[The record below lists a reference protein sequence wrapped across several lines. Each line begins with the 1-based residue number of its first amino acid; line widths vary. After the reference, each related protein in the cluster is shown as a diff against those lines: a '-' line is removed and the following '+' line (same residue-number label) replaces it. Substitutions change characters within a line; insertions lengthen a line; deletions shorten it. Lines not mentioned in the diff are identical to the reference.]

1 MTPPGTN
8 QQLVLDQPGPLLRFP
23 FELKDFQLD
32 TAALTALSRALILGV
47 TTGGGKTACSLA
59 AMAMLIEDNLV
70 DHVIIEVEVSKLEEW
85 ETDVARF
92 TTLTPVRYAGTTA
105 KRAKLRKD
113 LPTVLVGVYE
123 TLRGDLAV
131 KVDQKDERPS
141 YGLGGASRRKPR
153 VAKVANG
160 PLLDALLG
168 KRVLII
174 QDEGTAKMGASRTS
188 WMYKAHELARRE
200 LLKYSASYYCW
211 PLSATP
217 MVRDPVG
224 YFNVCRLL
232 DPDRAGRVEDFE
244 RDHVASFDDYHNPK
258 TFKNLDTSE
267 EPWVTPLTEKL
278 KSLVVYRSRAEPEV
292 ARYFPTFLAQPVG
305 TPGYTFVDPTPIE
318 VDFHQAIYAQYA
330 AGDQAAQDALWGLM
344 RLVAGHPFS
353 LTRSGGA
360 MAADIVRIV
369 GRDGL
374 AALPTTK
381 LDAFV
386 DKLRSVGS
394 DQVVSFT
401 FFAHAILP
409 LVHERLVEEGFSVV
423 LNHGE
428 LSPKERERSR
438 DAFNAGDAQIYL
450 SSDAG
455 ARGINLP
462 AGKYAIDYELP
473 LTDEVARQ
481 RRSRIDRI
489 DSTHKLIHFTSMVM
503 RHTVEMGI
511 AKVAADRQAWAEAL
525 GNEDG
530 SGLSAAAR
538 KYILSAS
545 R

>member
-1 MTPPGTN
+1 MGN
-8 QQLVLDQPGPLLRFP
+8 ELLKFP
-23 FELKDFQLD
+23 FELKPFQLD
-32 TAALTALSRALILGV
+32 TAALAALSRALILGV

-59 AMAMLIEDNLV
+59 AMALLFEDDKI
-70 DHVIIEVEVSKLEEW
+70 DHAIIECEVSKLIEW
-85 ETDVARF
+85 ETDVSRF
-92 TTLTPVRYAGTTA
+92 TTLVPVRYEGTVA
-105 KRAKLRKD
+105 KRARIREN
-113 LPTVLVGVYE
+113 LPKVLVGVYE

-131 KVDQKDERPS
+131 KVGSDGPRPS
-141 YGLGGASRRKPR
+141 YGRTGASRTKARAAR
-153 VAKVANG
+153 VANG

-188 WMYKAHELARRE
+188 WMYKAHEQARRE
-200 LLKYSASYYCW
+200 LLKHSHDYWCW

-217 MVRDPVG
+217 MVRDPMG

-232 DPDRAGRVEDFE
+232 DPGRAGRVEDFT
-244 RDHVASFDDYHNPK
+244 RDYVATTDAYEKPK
-258 TFKNLDTSE
+258 TFKNLDKSD
-267 EPWVTPLTEKL
+267 EPWVTPLSEKL
-278 KSLVVYRSRAEPEV
+278 GGLVVYRSRAEPEV
-292 ARYFPTFLAQPVG
+292 ARYFPTFVAQPPG

-318 VDFHQAIYAQYA
+318 QDFYQAIYAQYA
-330 AGDQAAQDALWGLM
+330 ANQADQDALWGLM
-344 RLVAGHPFS
+344 RLVVGHPLA

-386 DKLRSVGS
+386 NKLRSVGS

-401 FFAHAILP
+401 FFAQAILP
-409 LVHERLVEEGFSVV
+409 LVHERLVAEGFSVV
-423 LNHGE
+423 LNHGD
-428 LSPKERERSR
+428 LTPKERERAR
-438 DAFNAGDAQIYL
+438 DAFNAGDAQVYL

-462 AGKYAIDYELP
+462 AGKWAIDYELP

-481 RRSRIDRI
+481 RRSRIDRL
-489 DSTHKLIHFTSMVM
+489 DSAHRQIYFTSMVT
-503 RHTVEMGI
+503 RGTVEYGI
-511 AKVAADRQAWAEAL
+511 AKLVANRQEWSEAL

-538 KYILSAS
+538 KYILAS
-545 R
+545 SRQP

>member
-1 MTPPGTN
+1 
-8 QQLVLDQPGPLLRFP
+8 
-23 FELKDFQLD
+23 
-32 TAALTALSRALILGV
+32 
-47 TTGGGKTACSLA
+47 LA
-59 AMAMLIEDNLV
+59 
-70 DHVIIEVEVSKLEEW
+70 
-85 ETDVARF
+85 
-92 TTLTPVRYAGTTA
+92 PVRYDGTSA
-105 KRAKLRKD
+105 KRAKLREN
-113 LPTVLVGVYE
+113 LPQVLVGVYE

-131 KVDQKDERPS
+131 KVAPEGERPS
-141 YGLGGASRRKPR
+141 YGRTGASRRKPR
-153 VAKVANG
+153 VAKVQNG

-168 KRVLII
+168 KRVLFI

-188 WMYKAHELARRE
+188 WMYKAHERARAE

-232 DPDRAGRVEDFE
+232 DPGRAGRVEDFT
-244 RDHVASFDDYHNPK
+244 RDHVATTDNYDKPK
-258 TFKNLDTSE
+258 TFKNLDTAD
-267 EPWVTPLTEKL
+267 EPWVTPLADKL
-278 KSLVVYRSRAEPEV
+278 AGLVVYRSRAEPEV
-292 ARYFPTFLAQPVG
+292 AQYFPTFVAQPVG
-305 TPGYTFVDPTPIE
+305 TPGYTFVDPSAVE
-318 VDFHQAIYAQYA
+318 EEFYQAIYAQYA
-330 AGDQAAQDALWGLM
+330 ANGSQAALDALWGLM
-344 RLVAGHPFS
+344 RLVVGHPMS

-369 GRDGL
+369 GTDGL

-386 DKLRSVGS
+386 DRLRAIGG
-394 DQVVSFT
+394 DQAVSFT
-401 FFAHAILP
+401 FFAEAVLP

-423 LNHGE
+423 LNHGG

-438 DAFNAGDAQIYL
+438 DAFNAGDAQVYL

-462 AGKYAIDYELP
+462 AGKYSIDYELP

-489 DSTHKLIHFTSMVM
+489 DSHHRVIHFTSMVM
-503 RHTVEMGI
+503 LHTVEMGI
-511 AKVAADRQAWAEAL
+511 ARVVANRQGWSEAL
-525 GNEDG
+525 GNTDG

-538 KYILSAS
+538 KYILSEA
-545 R
+545 RKR